1 MEAQFCLSS
10 RCPILKR
17 LGVTVLRFHLN
28 VQPFLGPLDPAV
40 ETEHVGGVGDAE
52 DVLEDAA
59 PAEQDVLPF
68 PSAERAMPPPSFGDG
83 RVVEVLADVFGRLG

>member
-10 RCPILKR
+10 RCPIQKR

-40 ETEHVGGVGDAE
+40 EAEHVGGVGDAE

-68 PSAERAMPPPSFGDG
+68 PPAERAAALSTSACSSAG
-83 RVVEVLADVFGRLG
+83 VASNCAA